1 MESIFE
7 NIKDCKFWNGDQER
21 FRGSDECIYWFD
33 LNVKK
38 DSRWLQKKFCFIE
51 GLIIES
57 DLNSKPTRSAEL
69 RFKLLQPFIEQ
80 AGSDE
85 VYGFRLGK
93 KEFYCKNSKQLDEII
108 AIVTKYCIS
117 DTFEEDFAVIKKIGQ
132 GITSTVYLIEDL
144 FTHTQ
149 YAAKCINKSYL
160 LSRPSSLSNLINEI
174 EILSTLSHPNII
186 QLHHIYETSET
197 VNLVLDYLPHGDLH
211 KRLSVQK
218 SFSEEDCAR
227 LARNLIETLDY
238 LQSKSIVH
246 RDLKLEN
253 IVMTAENNFSF
264 KVIDFGLAA
273 KCKSKLMG
281 RCGTPG
287 YIAPEVIEGKEYD
300 SKADIFSAGV
310 IIYISLTGKHPF
322 NASNTLKILDKNF
335 QCWVDFNRIEKGLAK
350 ELVMTMLKKQ
360 PRDRMDPEM
369 LLDLNWMRGIR
380 RGSVCNLL
388 LSCSTGAQSVF

>member
-7 NIKDCKFWNGDQER
+7 TIKDCKFWNWDQEKL
-21 FRGSDECIYWFD
+21 RGVDDCIYWFD
-33 LNVKK
+33 LKVKK
-38 DSRWLQKKFCFIE
+38 DFRWLQKKFGFIE

-57 DLNSKPTRSAEL
+57 DLNLKPSRSSEL
-69 RFKLLQPFIEQ
+69 RLKLLQPFIEQ
-80 AGSDE
+80 DGPDE

-93 KEFYCKNSKQLDEII
+93 KEFYCTNSKQLDEII
-108 AIVTKYCIS
+108 AIVTKSCIL

-132 GITSTVYLIEDL
+132 GSTSTVYLIEDL
-144 FTHTQ
+144 LTHMQ
-149 YAAKCINKSYL
+149 YAAKCINKTYL

-174 EILSTLSHPNII
+174 EILSALSHPNII
-186 QLHHIYETSET
+186 HLHHIYETSES
-197 VNLVLDYLPHGDLH
+197 VNLVLDYLPHGDLY
-211 KRLSVQK
+211 KRLSSQK
-218 SFSEEDCAR
+218 SFSDEDCAK

-264 KVIDFGLAA
+264 KIIDFGLAA
-273 KCKSKLMG
+273 KFKCKLVG
-281 RCGTPG
+281 RCGSPG

-300 SKADIFSAGV
+300 SKADVFSAGV
-310 IIYISLTGKHPF
+310 IIYICLTGKHPF
-322 NASNTLKILDKNF
+322 NASSTMKILDKNLECRVKF
-335 QCWVDFNRIEKGLAK
+335 DGIEKGLAK
-350 ELVMTMLKKQ
+350 ELVINMMKKLPQ
-360 PRDRMDPEM
+360 DRLEPEL

-388 LSCSTGAQSVF
+388 LSCSTGAQSVL